1 MNQQKEEA
9 DFVQMK
15 NIDLCQALKGT
26 IFNTIL
32 NKMWDIKE
40 IIGNIQIGFTS
51 LQWDHCDQQASNACE
66 GDQETSYK
74 LYCEGHF
81 EVLGSHFKS
90 SIFLMQDLR
99 YNTIMLNELEGHL
112 IRLQER
118 IEYFNIQNDKKSP
131 VLFKKVKV
139 LIDDNFGELNTLLER
154 LTSKWNRIKLLN
166 TKTISSNTKMKYEY
180 LTFIKD
186 DCDKCRNTIF

>member
-1 MNQQKEEA
+1 MNQQKEKA
-9 DFVQMK
+9 DFVQME
-15 NIDLCQALKGT
+15 NFDLCQALKGT
-26 IFNTIL
+26 IFNTML
-32 NKMWDIKE
+32 HKLWDIKE

-66 GDQETSYK
+66 GDQETPFK

-90 SIFLMQDLR
+90 SIILMHDLR

-118 IEYFNIQNDKKSP
+118 IEYFSIKNDKKNP
-131 VLFKKVKV
+131 VLFKKVKG
-139 LIDDNFGELNTLLER
+139 LIDDNFRELNTLLES
-154 LTSKWNRIKLLN
+154 LTSKCNTIKLLN